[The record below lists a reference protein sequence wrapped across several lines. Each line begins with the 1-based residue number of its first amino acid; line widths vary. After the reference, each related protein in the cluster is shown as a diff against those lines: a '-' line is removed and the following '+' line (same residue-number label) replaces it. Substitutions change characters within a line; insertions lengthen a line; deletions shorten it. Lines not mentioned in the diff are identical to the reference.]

1 MTSAADSLPRASSGG
16 AGTVIRRIIL
26 FTLLFTLVVI
36 AAIGL
41 SGLVERIIGANEV
54 IATDGAGLA
63 RALTFTLI
71 GVPLAAVLWWW
82 QRRRLAADPS
92 ERASLWW
99 ALYLAAMY
107 TVSLIVATSSVARVA
122 SAGIDGEW
130 RPGELS
136 AAIVW
141 AGVWLWHR
149 SMRRST
155 ATAPTRLADL
165 AIELAA
171 LYGLAVAASGAIAC
185 LGALISEALFGQ
197 QVVASQQWLLP
208 VLQALVW
215 CAMGVLVWWWHW
227 FREGAETAPGVFAT
241 VLLVIVIGAAAATTL
256 FSLGTVLFSLLRVL
270 LTTDSPT
277 DALASL
283 DTAIAAALIGGL
295 VWVYHARVIATRS
308 GPTRRAGR
316 LVVSAIA
323 LIGAA
328 SGFGVI
334 VNALL
339 AVLSPTLID
348 DDPRTLLLGGVSA
361 LVVGAPAWWLA
372 WRPDRRT
379 PEDAAD
385 PARRVYLVAVF
396 GASAVVGLVTLL
408 IIGYF
413 TFESLLDGR
422 AGGGLIERIRVPLG
436 LLSATAIVFAYHFAV
451 WRRDRATAPKGQ
463 RRAIGRLILVTAG
476 ESAEQVARLRSATG
490 APVTVWTA
498 ADPAARMDEEDLP
511 ALLES
516 LTTVSAPRVIVVARP
531 GGEAQVVPLAD

>member
-171 LYGLAVAASGAIAC
+171 LYGLAVAASGAM
-185 LGALISEALFGQ
+185 
-197 QVVASQQWLLP
+197 P
-208 VLQALVW
+208 
-215 CAMGVLVWWWHW
+215 
-227 FREGAETAPGVFAT
+227 
-241 VLLVIVIGAAAATTL
+241 
-256 FSLGTVLFSLLRVL
+256 
-270 LTTDSPT
+270 
-277 DALASL
+277 
-283 DTAIAAALIGGL
+283 
-295 VWVYHARVIATRS
+295 
-308 GPTRRAGR
+308 
-316 LVVSAIA
+316 
-323 LIGAA
+323 
-328 SGFGVI
+328 
-334 VNALL
+334 
-339 AVLSPTLID
+339 
-348 DDPRTLLLGGVSA
+348 
-361 LVVGAPAWWLA
+361 
-372 WRPDRRT
+372 
-379 PEDAAD
+379 
-385 PARRVYLVAVF
+385 
-396 GASAVVGLVTLL
+396 
-408 IIGYF
+408 
-413 TFESLLDGR
+413 
-422 AGGGLIERIRVPLG
+422 
-436 LLSATAIVFAYHFAV
+436 
-451 WRRDRATAPKGQ
+451 
-463 RRAIGRLILVTAG
+463 
-476 ESAEQVARLRSATG
+476 
-490 APVTVWTA
+490 
-498 ADPAARMDEEDLP
+498 
-511 ALLES
+511 
-516 LTTVSAPRVIVVARP
+516 
-531 GGEAQVVPLAD
+531 

>member
-1 MTSAADSLPRASSGG
+1 
-16 AGTVIRRIIL
+16 V
-26 FTLLFTLVVI
+26 
-36 AAIGL
+36 
-41 SGLVERIIGANEV
+41 
-54 IATDGAGLA
+54 
-63 RALTFTLI
+63 
-71 GVPLAAVLWWW
+71 
-82 QRRRLAADPS
+82 
-92 ERASLWW
+92 
-99 ALYLAAMY
+99 
-107 TVSLIVATSSVARVA
+107 
-122 SAGIDGEW
+122 
-130 RPGELS
+130 
-136 AAIVW
+136 
-141 AGVWLWHR
+141 
-149 SMRRST
+149 
-155 ATAPTRLADL
+155 
-165 AIELAA
+165 
-171 LYGLAVAASGAIAC
+171 
-185 LGALISEALFGQ
+185 
-197 QVVASQQWLLP
+197 
-208 VLQALVW
+208 
-215 CAMGVLVWWWHW
+215 
-227 FREGAETAPGVFAT
+227 
-241 VLLVIVIGAAAATTL
+241 

-283 DTAIAAALIGGL
+283 DTAIAAALIGGQ

-339 AVLSPTLID
+339 AALSPTLID